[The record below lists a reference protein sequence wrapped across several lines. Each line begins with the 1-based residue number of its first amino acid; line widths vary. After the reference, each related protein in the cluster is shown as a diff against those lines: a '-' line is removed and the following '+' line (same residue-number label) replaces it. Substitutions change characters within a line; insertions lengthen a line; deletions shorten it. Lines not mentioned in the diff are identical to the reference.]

1 MGREIYNLHISYGKA
16 YENAHMSTQTCA
28 PDAVLVPQSRWAWGI
43 RGDDDLEG
51 LIKSQLTLPSSMVT
65 SVVTSTIITT
75 RLEGPQIQL
84 TRCLLTGCTAVNF
97 DYEEIA
103 NPVPDRKYLQVNT
116 VPYTYFVLNLALV
129 GTGTTTSGTSSKFSI

>member
-1 MGREIYNLHISYGKA
+1 M
-16 YENAHMSTQTCA
+16 
-28 PDAVLVPQSRWAWGI
+28 
-43 RGDDDLEG
+43 
-51 LIKSQLTLPSSMVT
+51 PSSMVT

-75 RLEGPQIQL
+75 TLDGPQIQL
-84 TRCLLTGCTAVNF
+84 TRCLLTGCTAINF

-129 GTGTTTSGTSSKFSI
+129 GTGTTTYGITSKFNI

>member
-1 MGREIYNLHISYGKA
+1 
-16 YENAHMSTQTCA
+16 
-28 PDAVLVPQSRWAWGI
+28 
-43 RGDDDLEG
+43 
-51 LIKSQLTLPSSMVT
+51 MVT

-103 NPVPDRKYLQVNT
+103 NPVPDRKYLQGNA
-116 VPYTYFVLNLALV
+116 VPYTYFVLNSALV
-129 GTGTTTSGTSSKFSI
+129 GTGTIPLVLLVNLVSRRYRIVSEQVQYGL

>member
-1 MGREIYNLHISYGKA
+1 
-16 YENAHMSTQTCA
+16 
-28 PDAVLVPQSRWAWGI
+28 
-43 RGDDDLEG
+43 
-51 LIKSQLTLPSSMVT
+51 MVT

-129 GTGTTTSGTSSKFSI
+129 VLVLLPLVLLVNLISRWYKVVPEQVQYGLEAHIGY

>member
-1 MGREIYNLHISYGKA
+1 MQINGICIIYMEKA
-16 YENAHMSTQTCA
+16 YQKSASVNANMCPRCHLGA
-28 PDAVLVPQSRWAWGI
+28 PTPLGHP
-43 RGDDDLEG
+43 RGDDLEG
-51 LIKSQLTLPSSMVT
+51 LIKSQLTLPSSVVT

-103 NPVPDRKYLQVNT
+103 DPVPDRKYLQVNT
-116 VPYTYFVLNLALV
+116 VPYT
-129 GTGTTTSGTSSKFSI
+129 

>member
-1 MGREIYNLHISYGKA
+1 M
-16 YENAHMSTQTCA
+16 
-28 PDAVLVPQSRWAWGI
+28 
-43 RGDDDLEG
+43 
-51 LIKSQLTLPSSMVT
+51 PSSMVT
-65 SVVTSTIITT
+65 GVVTSTIITT

-84 TRCLLTGCTAVNF
+84 THCLLTGCTAVSF

-129 GTGTTTSGTSSKFSI
+129 GTGTTTSGTSSKFNI

>member
-1 MGREIYNLHISYGKA
+1 MKQ
-16 YENAHMSTQTCA
+16 AHLLTQTC
-28 PDAVLVPQSRWAWGI
+28 PLDAILVPHSRWGI
-43 RGDDDLEG
+43 RGGDDLEG
-51 LIKSQLTLPSSMVT
+51 LIKSHLTLPSSMVT

-103 NPVPDRKYLQVNT
+103 DPVPDRKYLQVNT

-129 GTGTTTSGTSSKFSI
+129 GTGTTTSGTKFSGKFNI